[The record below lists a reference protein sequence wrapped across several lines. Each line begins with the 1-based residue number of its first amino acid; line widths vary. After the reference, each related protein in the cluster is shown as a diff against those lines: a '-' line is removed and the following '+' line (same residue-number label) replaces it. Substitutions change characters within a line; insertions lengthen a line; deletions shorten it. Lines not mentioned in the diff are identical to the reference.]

1 MTEVTLKLSLNMAD
15 DGNDK
20 NYFLYNLLM
29 SDRQVS
35 KLCKAFSNDL

>member
-1 MTEVTLKLSLNMAD
+1 MAD

-29 SDRQVS
+29 PDRQVS
-35 KLCKAFSNDL
+35 KLCKAFSNNLSAKRNNYLR